1 MIIRALRSDRETFRT
16 VRFKD
21 GANVVLADRTP
32 DSGKKDSRNGLG
44 KSAMLEIISFCLG
57 GSMGETLKRREVKGW
72 TFTLD
77 VEHGGRSFS
86 ISRRTGDNAVEISG
100 DTAGWPV
107 ALAGNATIAQDGVRI
122 KVDDFN
128 RGMGRML
135 YGLESHGALGY
146 RPTFRSLISY
156 RVRQGGKH
164 GGYRSPFQSFHMQT
178 AACVQVNNAYMLGL
192 NWETGA
198 HLQDL
203 TDHKRKLRDL
213 ERDMSDGVLSDLVG
227 SIGDIEAILI
237 RLEDRARREKDA
249 IDRFRVH
256 DQYKDLESEANGLT
270 ESIHGLVNE
279 RFSMRK
285 ASDMYRES
293 LEEENDA
300 TPEQVLGVYRDAGVL
315 LPDTIRKGMEEVRA
329 FHTAI
334 VRNRRGFLGSE
345 IDRLG
350 GEVSKR
356 SLQIDKLGARR
367 ATIMGILQTHGAIDE
382 LVRLQERHNATVSEQ
397 ADAANKL
404 AQLKRLGEEKA
415 SIDARMNELRRDAT
429 IDFDERRDRR
439 KAAILTFNDYS
450 KRLYR
455 APGKLVIDIKDGLYR
470 FNVEIERSGSS
481 GIGSMKIFCYDMMLA
496 GLWAGRSESPGFLAH
511 DSDLFEGVDSR
522 QTAKALGL
530 AATESADR
538 QFQYICTMN
547 TDDVPH
553 DDFDKGFDFDSLVAA
568 TLTDREAGGSLLG
581 IRF

>member
-21 GANVVLADRTP
+21 GANVVLADRAP
-32 DSGKKDSRNGLG
+32 DSGKKDTRNGLG
-44 KSAMLEIISFCLG
+44 KSAMFEIISFCLG
-57 GSMGETLKRREVKGW
+57 GNMGETLKRREVKGW

-77 VEHGGRSFS
+77 VEHGGRAFS
-86 ISRRTGDNAVEISG
+86 VSRGTGDNAVEIAG
-100 DTAGWPV
+100 DTSGWPSS
-107 ALAGNATIAQDGVRI
+107 LAGDGALVRDGVRVGI
-122 KVDDFN
+122 DDYN
-128 RGMGRML
+128 RDMGRML
-135 YGLESHGALGY
+135 YGLESHSALRY

-164 GGYRSPFQSFHMQT
+164 GGYHSPFQSFHIQ
-178 AACVQVNNAYMLGL
+178 AATCVQVNNAYMLGL
-192 NWETGA
+192 DWEAGA
-198 HLQDL
+198 RLHYLAE
-203 TDHKRKLRDL
+203 RKKQLRDI
-213 ERDMSDGVLSDLVG
+213 ERAMSDGVLSDLVG

-237 RLEDRARREKDA
+237 RLEDKARREKDA

-256 DQYKDLESEANGLT
+256 DRYRDLESEANGLT

-279 RFSMRK
+279 RFAMGQ
-285 ASDMYRES
+285 ASDMYRDS
-293 LEEENDA
+293 LEEESDA
-300 TPEQVLGVYRDAGVL
+300 TPEQVLAVYREADVL
-315 LPDTIRKGMEEVRA
+315 FPDSVRKGLEEARA
-329 FHTAI
+329 FHAAI

-350 GEVSKR
+350 GEMSKR
-356 SLQIDKLGARR
+356 DLQIDELGARR
-367 ATIMGILQTHGAIDE
+367 AAVMGILRTHGAIDE
-382 LVRLQERHNATVSEQ
+382 LVRLQERHNATASEQ

-404 AQLKRLGEEKA
+404 AQLKKIDEEKTD
-415 SIDARMNELRRDAT
+415 IDARMNNLRRDAT

-439 KAAILTFNDYS
+439 KAAILAFNDYS

-496 GLWAGRSESPGFLAH
+496 GLWAGRPNSPGFLAH

-530 AATESADR
+530 AATESAER

-553 DDFDKGFDFDSLVAA
+553 DDFDKGFDFDSLVAE
-568 TLTDREAGGSLLG
+568 TLTDRDAGGSLLG